1 MFMPKTLHTPLFEP
15 EPSETKTTAEQTEA
29 LKKTHDALGAHI
41 DTDETIEK
49 GHGWIEMRT
58 LTAST
63 ALTDYL
69 KWPGLAQVYQYRT
82 ERTHPNRKKERY
94 DTIWYHKSNA

>member
-1 MFMPKTLHTPLFEP
+1 MDDIRTLFEP

-69 KWPGLAQVYQYRT
+69 KWPGACPSLSIPNRT
-82 ERTHPNRKKERY
+82 HTHPNRKKERY